1 MDIPVPSNRRS
12 RSADQMRRT
21 DKSLYGWIVRV
32 KNKLSRTRTPSP
44 SPQSHG
50 SSNNQVAPIPIGP
63 TPDVMAQTQSNVEHS
78 EDGNNRSNIQIEQPK
93 PMEVAKK
100 VIGWILPV
108 LKVVKEVGAVFPPL
122 QGAVGGIVGVLEVFQ
137 VLCL

>member
-1 MDIPVPSNRRS
+1 
-12 RSADQMRRT
+12 
-21 DKSLYGWIVRV
+21 
-32 KNKLSRTRTPSP
+32 
-44 SPQSHG
+44 
-50 SSNNQVAPIPIGP
+50 
-63 TPDVMAQTQSNVEHS
+63 MAQTQSNVEHS
-78 EDGNNRSNIQIEQPK
+78 EDGNNRSNIPIEQPK